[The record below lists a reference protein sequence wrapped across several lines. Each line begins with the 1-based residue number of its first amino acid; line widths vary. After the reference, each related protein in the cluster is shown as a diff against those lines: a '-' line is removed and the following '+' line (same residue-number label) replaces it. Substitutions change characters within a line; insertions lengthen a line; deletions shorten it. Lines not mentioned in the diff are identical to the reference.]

1 LDAEYQALLA
11 EINRIGANTQW
22 NGANCLDA
30 TGGVGGDGEY
40 VFQVGA
46 NSGQTISVS
55 IGDMSTAD
63 KLADLDGTLIS
74 SADDANAAI
83 DAIDLALKAMGEQRA
98 TIGAGINQLT
108 YAADNLANIST
119 NATQSRSR
127 IVDTDF
133 AAASSELARTQIIAQ
148 AGTAMLAQANQQP
161 QTVLAL
167 LK

>member
-1 LDAEYQALLA
+1 
-11 EINRIGANTQW
+11 
-22 NGANCLDA
+22 
-30 TGGVGGDGEY
+30 
-40 VFQVGA
+40 VGA
-46 NSGQTISVS
+46 NSGTGQTISVD
-55 IGDMSTAD
+55 IGNMSTAGVLSD
-63 KLADLDGTLIS
+63 VSGALIS
-74 SADDANAAI
+74 SASDAN
-83 DAIDLALKAMGEQRA
+83 DAITNIDKALKAMGEQRA
-98 TIGAGINQLT
+98 KIGAGINQLT

-127 IVDTDF
+127 LMDTDF